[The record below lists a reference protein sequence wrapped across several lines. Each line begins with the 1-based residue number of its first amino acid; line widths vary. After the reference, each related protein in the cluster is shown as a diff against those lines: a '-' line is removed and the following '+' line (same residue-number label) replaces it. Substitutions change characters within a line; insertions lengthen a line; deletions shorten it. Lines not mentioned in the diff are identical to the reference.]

1 MELHLRTKLG
11 HLYPIYVAKFVLQPL
26 NAKMYLGKEPE
37 WATVSFAA
45 VSCLMEHPEKILA
58 FSAPEYFDN

>member
-11 HLYPIYVAKFVLQPL
+11 HLYPICMAKFARQPL
-26 NAKMYLGKEPE
+26 NAKTYLGKEPE
-37 WATVSFAA
+37 WATASFAA
-45 VSCLMEHPEKILA
+45 VSCLTEHPETILA